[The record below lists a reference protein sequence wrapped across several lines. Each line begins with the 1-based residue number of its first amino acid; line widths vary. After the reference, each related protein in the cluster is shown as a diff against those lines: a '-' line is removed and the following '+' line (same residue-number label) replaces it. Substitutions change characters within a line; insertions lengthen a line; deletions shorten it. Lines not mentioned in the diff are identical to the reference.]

1 MARTALL
8 CDNSRREQDSRHQDQ
23 MPALSARP
31 PETGARSASRGGLR
45 IVSISIQGRRRGAL
59 GPAPARVV
67 CKERQ
72 WQRHK
77 IMKFPADGPSQ
88 YYSWRPLLTRVEE
101 LAAASTA
108 SWCIHH
114 DADEIRKSPVPDES
128 LKDAFV
134 RVQAA
139 GYNAVD
145 HQVLQFYPT
154 DDLYTGDPER
164 HFQSFT
170 LDHLDSK
177 LHHVKAWRN
186 TQRVNLTSSGGHIA
200 TFPGM
205 HVYPE
210 RFVLKHYPIRGSV
223 QGARKVLQERI
234 ARYDP
239 AERAM
244 NWHQQYEELVRTH
257 QWVKKSNDILVG

>member
-1 MARTALL
+1 MKFSVAAFMTCFNEADIIVFTIQHLINQGIGVYVI
-8 CDNSRREQDSRHQDQ
+8 DNWSTDGSPDLVREF
-23 MPALSARP
+23 PLVGF
-31 PETGARSASRGGLR
+31 E
-45 IVSISIQGRRRGAL
+45 
-59 GPAPARVV
+59 
-67 CKERQ
+67 
-72 WQRHK
+72 
-77 IMKFPADGPSQ
+77 KFPADGPSQ